1 MKEKWLLHK
10 IRHGDMAALDTFI
23 TQVYPTIYAFVYR
36 KMQGD
41 DSAKD
46 ITQEV
51 FLRFIRYLPTYHEEG
66 KVIHFLYRIASNLCV
81 DAYRKQKLHLMEDSE
96 AWMNGLG
103 DDIDV
108 HESILK
114 QCAQETLL
122 YNIGKLPLPQQD
134 VILLHYFH
142 QLTYRE
148 IAQVYDMPISSVKS
162 RRKAALAKLY
172 QMMKGERQDENR

>member
-51 FLRFIRYLPTYHEEG
+51 FLRFIRYLPTYHTALP
-66 KVIHFLYRIASNLCV
+66 VIFVWMLIANKNYTLWKT
-81 DAYRKQKLHLMEDSE
+81 AR
-96 AWMNGLG
+96 LG
-103 DDIDV
+103 
-108 HESILK
+108 
-114 QCAQETLL
+114 
-122 YNIGKLPLPQQD
+122 
-134 VILLHYFH
+134 
-142 QLTYRE
+142 
-148 IAQVYDMPISSVKS
+148 
-162 RRKAALAKLY
+162 
-172 QMMKGERQDENR
+172 

>member
-66 KVIHFLYRIASNLCV
+66 KVIHFLYRIASNLCGCLSQTKTTP
-81 DAYRKQKLHLMEDSE
+81 YGRQR
-96 AWMNGLG
+96 GL
-103 DDIDV
+103 
-108 HESILK
+108 
-114 QCAQETLL
+114 
-122 YNIGKLPLPQQD
+122 
-134 VILLHYFH
+134 
-142 QLTYRE
+142 
-148 IAQVYDMPISSVKS
+148 
-162 RRKAALAKLY
+162 
-172 QMMKGERQDENR
+172 DEWSGG